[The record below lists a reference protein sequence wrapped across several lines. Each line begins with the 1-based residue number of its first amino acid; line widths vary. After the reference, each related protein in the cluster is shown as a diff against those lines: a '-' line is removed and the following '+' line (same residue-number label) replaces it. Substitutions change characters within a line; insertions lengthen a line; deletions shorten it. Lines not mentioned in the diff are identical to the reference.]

1 LHEDLAPD
9 VTTQRNVMNRRSLR
23 RKDHGPP
30 VGFAVVDTAIQTCYR
45 HPDRRAGVVCQ
56 RCDRPICPDCM
67 NQASVGFH
75 CPECTRSGAQRVVRP
90 NQLVSRPV
98 VTTALVALN
107 VAVFVAGMGS
117 GLRTSQAMTI
127 DGGLIGIASY
137 QGELIG
143 VAEGEWWR
151 LVTSG
156 FLHANLLHIGFNCLV
171 LYQLGLVLEPVLGRL
186 RFTAVYFA
194 SMLTGSFG
202 VLLLSPDRLTVGA
215 SGAVFGLMGAA
226 IAVFRSRGINP
237 FDTGLG
243 GAVMINLLITFTL
256 PGISIGGHVGGLVGG
271 FIAGWILTDLG
282 PRHLKDPAIPLA
294 LVVVL
299 GVAAAGAG
307 IAIA

>member
-1 LHEDLAPD
+1 
-9 VTTQRNVMNRRSLR
+9 
-23 RKDHGPP
+23 
-30 VGFAVVDTAIQTCYR
+30 
-45 HPDRRAGVVCQ
+45 
-56 RCDRPICPDCM
+56 M

-75 CPECTRSGAQRVVRP
+75 CPECTRSGAQKIVRP
-90 NQLVSRPV
+90 NQLIGRPI
-98 VTTALVALN
+98 VTQALIALN
-107 VAVFVAGMGS
+107 VAVFVAGMGG
-117 GLRTSQAMTI
+117 GLRTSQSMTI
-127 DGGLIGIASY
+127 DGGLIASAST
-137 QGELIG
+137 GVELIG
-143 VAEGEWWR
+143 VAHGEWWR

-171 LYQLGLVLEPVLGRL
+171 LYQLGQLLEPVLGRV

-194 SMLTGSFG
+194 AMLTGSFG

-271 FIAGWILTDLG
+271 FVAGWILTDLG
-282 PRHLKDPAIPLA
+282 PRVLKDPNLA
-294 LVVVL
+294 LTLVVAM
-299 GVAAAGAG
+299 GVVAAGAG